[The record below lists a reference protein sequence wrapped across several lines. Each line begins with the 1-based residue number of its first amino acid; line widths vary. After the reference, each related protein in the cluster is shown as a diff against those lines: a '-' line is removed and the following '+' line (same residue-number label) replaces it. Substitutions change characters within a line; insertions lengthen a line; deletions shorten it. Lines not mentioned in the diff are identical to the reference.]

1 MMNFQNAPA
10 SVTVDLSGVAT
21 GGLTNLRTSASVP
34 PQARLSVDLPPYG
47 YDLFA
52 VANQR

>member
-10 SVTVDLSGVAT
+10 TVTVDLSGVAT
-21 GGLTNLRTSASVP
+21 TGLTILRTSASIP

-47 YDLFA
+47 YELFA
-52 VANQR
+52 VANER